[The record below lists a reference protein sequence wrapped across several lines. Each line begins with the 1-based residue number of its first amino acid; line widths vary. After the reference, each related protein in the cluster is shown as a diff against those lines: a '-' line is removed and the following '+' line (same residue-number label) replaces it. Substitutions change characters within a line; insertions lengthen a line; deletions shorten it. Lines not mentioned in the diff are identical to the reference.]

1 MTLLNRVDAIDAQ
14 IEHLKSFL
22 TENEETTAV
31 SEEELQMIMEDS
43 KTISELKSRMEK
55 LKNSNVYGKG
65 SNSC

>member
-14 IEHLKSFL
+14 IEHLKSYL

-31 SEEELQMIMEDS
+31 SEEELQMIKED
-43 KTISELKSRMEK
+43 KQTISELRSRMEK

-65 SNSC
+65 SYSF